1 MSAAYPT
8 PKTNAS
14 HDLPLEALAARVGEE
29 LDALAILSARVQSAL
44 SLCDFSEHTAPEAIR
59 GLQGIDRITQALEDL
74 GRLMMAISNEL
85 PPDIHVQS
93 VPLLSQLRL
102 RELIRSLDQ
111 GNPAGKVPTES
122 VGEVQWF

>member
-8 PKTNAS
+8 PRTNAG
-14 HDLPLEALAARVGEE
+14 HDLPLEELAARIGKE

-44 SLCDFSEHTAPEAIR
+44 SLCAFSEHTAPEAIR

-93 VPLLSQLRL
+93 APVLSQLRL
-102 RELIRSLDQ
+102 RELIRSLDH
-111 GNPAGKVPTES
+111 GNPLGKVPTES